1 MQKTPSKI
9 HRAVV
14 FIGLAAALALC
25 VFSCIAL
32 GRERAS
38 RAKTSRSRPSIEE
51 LDARAKPHFD
61 EAERNVPSVVA
72 DLTSKSNFLKLCC
85 LMVEDKLSGSEKTQK
100 FLESKIHTRI
110 VVPCQRGAD
119 VYGCNVDSA
128 AIRNELL
135 ASGRNSAV
143 STAYAAG
150 SLALEAVF
158 IRSTMSSL
166 RSVLGAIVGK
176 LSSAYGGGAACAAA
190 DGPLPIGDVI
200 GVALAAGGTIWSI
213 SDICQAQKQL
223 KQELSEI
230 LCQSIRECRDSCRKL
245 VAP

>member
-1 MQKTPSKI
+1 MQKTPTKI
-9 HRAVV
+9 HRMVV
-14 FIGLAAALALC
+14 FIGLAAAIVLC
-25 VFSCIAL
+25 AFSCIAL
-32 GRERAS
+32 GRVRPPRARPP
-38 RAKTSRSRPSIEE
+38 RAGSSIEE
-51 LDARAKPHFD
+51 LDALAKPHFD

-72 DLTSKSNFLKLCC
+72 DLTSEGNFLKLCC
-85 LMVEDKLSGSEKTQK
+85 LMVKDKMSGSEKTQK
-100 FLESKIHTRI
+100 FIESKIHARI

-143 STAYAAG
+143 ITAYATG

-158 IRSTMSSL
+158 IKSTMASL
-166 RSVLGAIVGK
+166 RSVLGAIIGK
-176 LSSAYGGGAACAAA
+176 LSAAYGGGAACAAA

-223 KQELSEI
+223 KQELTEI
-230 LCQSIRECRDSCRKL
+230 LYQSIHECRESCRKM

>member
-1 MQKTPSKI
+1 MQKTPTKI
-9 HRAVV
+9 HRMVV
-14 FIGLAAALALC
+14 FIGLAAAIVLC
-25 VFSCIAL
+25 AFSCIAL
-32 GRERAS
+32 GRVRPPRARPP
-38 RAKTSRSRPSIEE
+38 RAGSSIEE
-51 LDARAKPHFD
+51 LDALAKPHFD
-61 EAERNVPSVVA
+61 EAECNVPSVVA
-72 DLTSKSNFLKLCC
+72 DLTSQSNFLKLCC

-100 FLESKIHTRI
+100 FIESKIHARI

-119 VYGCNVDSA
+119 VYGCNVDPA

-143 STAYAAG
+143 ITAYATG

-158 IRSTMSSL
+158 IKSTMASL
-166 RSVLGAIVGK
+166 RSVLGAIIGK

-213 SDICQAQKQL
+213 TDICQAQKQL
-223 KQELSEI
+223 KQELTEI
-230 LCQSIRECRDSCRKL
+230 LYQSIQECRDSCRKA
-245 VAP
+245 VAA